1 MFKKTGITIA
11 DDIVDQVLTRTDS
24 HTYYTQQLCHELWD
38 LCRLRQKTTL
48 EKRDIHVAIEQ
59 ILSNQSAVYV
69 TIWENLA
76 PGYRKLLIGI
86 VRFGG
91 HQIWSKEFRTKNR
104 LSVGAIDKA
113 IHHLTDQYLIEK
125 DENGH
130 FILPDPFLSEWIL
143 RKI

>member
-1 MFKKTGITIA
+1 M
-11 DDIVDQVLTRTDS
+11 
-24 HTYYTQQLCHELWD
+24 
-38 LCRLRQKTTL
+38 CRLRQKTRL
-48 EKRDIHVAIEQ
+48 EERDISAAIEQ

-69 TIWENLA
+69 KTLENLA

-91 HQIWSKEFRTKNR
+91 QQIWSKEFRAKNR
-104 LSVGAIDKA
+104 LSVGAIGKA

-130 FILPDPFLSEWIL
+130 FTVPDPFLFE
-143 RKI
+143 